1 MISAISGISAFPF
14 SDEVGGGQWAVEVG
28 EWSGHTG
35 PWTGLAQSGCTGNTG
50 HTGHMLPCPK
60 TPVTRPG
67 CPSARP
73 PIDFLLVMMLRDD
86 ESDMTGRRYIAL
98 LVLLSLPIITRYD

>member
-1 MISAISGISAFPF
+1 MGS
-14 SDEVGGGQWAVEVG
+14 GQWAVGSGSGRV
-28 EWSGHTG
+28 EWAHWAMD
-35 PWTGLAQSGCTGNTG
+35 WTGCTGNTG

-86 ESDMTGRRYIAL
+86 ENDMTGRRYIAL
-98 LVLLSLPIITRYD
+98 LVL